1 MVEWYYQISIGHPSR
16 GLEDRNAVSYSYH
29 RGPAQ
34 EASEENNV
42 SNWARDLA
50 CDILANNATVSS
62 SCLKSLA
69 EARLKNNGLIS
80 STEISRQPNIDCHM
94 VISDHSYTGLQ

>member
-1 MVEWYYQISIGHPSR
+1 M
-16 GLEDRNAVSYSYH
+16 EDRNAVSYSYH

-34 EASEENNV
+34 EVSEGNNV
-42 SNWARDLA
+42 SNWDRDLA
-50 CDILANNATVSS
+50 CDILAKNATVSS

-69 EARLKNNGLIS
+69 EARLKSNGLIS

>member
-16 GLEDRNAVSYSYH
+16 SLEDRNAVSYSYY

-34 EASEENNV
+34 EASEGNNV

-50 CDILANNATVSS
+50 CDILVKNATVSS

-69 EARLKNNGLIS
+69 EATLKSNGLIS
-80 STEISRQPNIDCHM
+80 
-94 VISDHSYTGLQ
+94 